1 MTDSTSG
8 RIPRSKQLVDQV
20 GPKQRS
26 EASSQRSRD
35 RRDRAGQVSQAV
47 SGLLAEPE
55 TRLVLEADNVGL
67 EELVAARL
75 RESEFLEAGSIRG

>member
-35 RRDRAGQVSQAV
+35 RRDAGQVSQAV
-47 SGLLAEPE
+47 SGLLAEQRHVWCWKPIMW
-55 TRLVLEADNVGL
+55 VWK
-67 EELVAARL
+67 
-75 RESEFLEAGSIRG
+75 SW